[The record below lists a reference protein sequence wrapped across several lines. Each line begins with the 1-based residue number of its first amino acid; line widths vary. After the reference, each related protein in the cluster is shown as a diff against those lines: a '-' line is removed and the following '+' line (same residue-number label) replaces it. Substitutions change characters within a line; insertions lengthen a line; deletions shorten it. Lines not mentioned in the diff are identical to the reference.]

1 MTFESLTCTSVT
13 GLVDPSAITARCVF
27 CGGAIEG
34 KINRVDSKAACD
46 SCLVASSKGFMEDR
60 VLFTRGMILGSVAA
74 FVYFLLLACIDVLL
88 NGVKGPSFFALP
100 VGWVVGRAFAMGSR
114 GAPGF
119 KFSLTAVLLSYFSMA
134 LASVPIL
141 FIHAIDKAADTGSW
155 AGHLLAGLPLWAVA
169 SPFLVEEG
177 RGAMGMLS
185 LLFLAIGLVIAG
197 REAGRAPR
205 SPLTKSIQQNLW
217 PRDV

>member
-1 MTFESLTCTSVT
+1 MTFESMTCTSVT

-34 KINRVDSKAACD
+34 KINRIDSKAACER
-46 SCLVASSKGFMEDR
+46 CLVASRNGFMEDR
-60 VLFTRGMILGSVAA
+60 VLFTRGVILGSVAA
-74 FVYFLLLACIDVLL
+74 LVYLLLLACLDVFL
-88 NGVKGPSFFALP
+88 NGVRGPSFVALP

-119 KFSLTAVLLSYFSMA
+119 KFSLTAVLLSYLSMA

-141 FIHAIDKAADTGSW
+141 FIHAIDTAARTGGLLS
-155 AGHLLAGLPLWAVA
+155 HDLAGLPLWAIA

-177 RGAMGMLS
+177 HGAMGMLS
-185 LLFLAIGLVIAG
+185 LLFLAIGLAIAG
-197 REAGRAPR
+197 REAARASR
-205 SPLTKSIQQNLW
+205 GPLSRSIQKNLW
-217 PRDV
+217 PRDE

>member
-1 MTFESLTCTSVT
+1 
-13 GLVDPSAITARCVF
+13 
-27 CGGAIEG
+27 
-34 KINRVDSKAACD
+34 
-46 SCLVASSKGFMEDR
+46 
-60 VLFTRGMILGSVAA
+60 
-74 FVYFLLLACIDVLL
+74 VYFLLLACLDVFL
-88 NGVKGPSFFALP
+88 NGVRGPSFIALL

-134 LASVPIL
+134 MASLPIL
-141 FIHAIDKAADTGSW
+141 FIHAIDKAADTGGLAS
-155 AGHLLAGLPLWAVA
+155 HLLVGLPLWAIA

-177 RGAMGMLS
+177 HGAMGMLS

-197 REAGRAPR
+197 REAARAPR
-205 SPLTKSIQQNLW
+205 SSLGRSIQKNLW